1 MPVAW
6 LHPTRSCWFWSWMV
20 CQCTSQQVSVLRLC
34 AKKRKEKRK
43 SWSVSK
49 QESHT
54 EGGGELISNLYH
66 CFSSLLL
73 SWFPAVCWLV
83 QSPSSAQALLPDW
96 RPIVSPWSHHTPFHS
111 VHVEARTLDCTRN
124 TCCVSKYHAFSVL
137 SLPVECYSGRNS
149 FTAVF
154 LFFWNFC
161 LNARVFYFQGLWL
174 ITTLLVIEQYL

>member
-20 CQCTSQQVSVLRLC
+20 CRCTSQQVSVLCLC
-34 AKKRKEKRK
+34 AKKKKKKRK

-154 LFFWNFC
+154 LFFSPSFLEFLFEC
-161 LNARVFYFQGLWL
+161 PGSFIFRACGWL
-174 ITTLLVIEQYL
+174 PLCW